1 MVQQLSLSNEEEV
14 ALAQI
19 SGYRFKN
26 KRLLETAIQSRGS
39 NFLWQGNE
47 RLSVVGQTT
56 LTMCIEL
63 IGCATGRDKGEQPTI
78 TDIGMD
84 TSRQELAS
92 RERLIQLGRTLGL
105 AKFIRLGNSCPGTV
119 APRQMLSAV
128 QALIA
133 AIYLDSSMDL
143 QQTMHALNHMGLI
156 SGTYDQVLRYG
167 E

>member
-1 MVQQLSLSNEEEV
+1 MVRQLSLSSEEEV

-19 SGYRFKN
+19 AGYRFKN
-26 KRLLETAIQSRGS
+26 KKLLEIAIQSRGS

-47 RLSVVGQTT
+47 RLSVLGQTT

-63 IGCATGRDKGEQPTI
+63 IGCATGQYKVE
-78 TDIGMD
+78 MD
-84 TSRQELAS
+84 ASRKELAS
-92 RERLIQLGRTLGL
+92 RERLIQLGRNLGL

-119 APRQMLSAV
+119 APGQMLSAV

-133 AIYLDSSMDL
+133 AIYLDSSMDI
-143 QQTMHALNHMGLI
+143 QQIMHVLNHMGLI
-156 SGTYDQVLRYG
+156 SGTYDQVLRYV